1 MIPITIWNDI
11 RTYRKGLLAL
21 IALTLLVIGKDLAH
35 AFIRDYSFYLSES
48 LLFGTFWL
56 LFVPAILIIRKKIK
70 GKPSLF
76 LPLVM
81 SIIHLVVFSLIVYI
95 VSTVFFEHPFRFYQ
109 TFINTASQYG
119 IVCIMVYGVYT
130 FLAFNKQPVL
140 NARKK
145 QSVSEKIK
153 IAYQNNIVV
162 LDCKDILYIK
172 SEKPYIA
179 LITKERT
186 YLHTSTLKKFLE
198 EKATTNFI
206 QIHKSTIVNT
216 DYIIAYT
223 SRKNGDY
230 DILLKNQQSVRASRN
245 FNQNF
250 KPFFDSIGLA

>member
-1 MIPITIWNDI
+1 MMSISIQKYNNAFT
-11 RTYRKGLLAL
+11 KGLLTLIAL
-21 IALTLLVIGKDLAH
+21 IAVVISKDLAH

-56 LFVPAILIIRKKIK
+56 LFVPSILIIRKKVK
-70 GKPSLF
+70 RNLF

-81 SIIHLVVFSLIVYI
+81 SIIHLVVFSLLVYI
-95 VSTVFFEHPFRFYQ
+95 ISTVFFKYPFGFYK

-130 FLAFNKQPVL
+130 FLSFNKQPVL
-140 NARKK
+140 KTPK
-145 QSVSEKIK
+145 EQLVSEKIK
-153 IAYQNNIVV
+153 IAYQNNIVL

-179 LITKERT
+179 LVTKEKT

-198 EKATTNFI
+198 EKATINFI

-216 DYIIAYT
+216 SYIIGYS

-230 DILLKNQQSVRASRN
+230 DILLKNQQSVRASRH

>member
-1 MIPITIWNDI
+1 MTAITTRIDI
-11 RTYRKGLLAL
+11 RTYKKGLLAFF
-21 IALTLLVIGKDLAH
+21 ILTLVVIGKDLAH

-56 LFVPAILIIRKKIK
+56 LFIPAILIIRKKIK
-70 GKPSLF
+70 GNLF

-81 SIIHLVVFSLIVYI
+81 SIIHLVVFSLLVYI
-95 VSTVFFEHPFRFYQ
+95 VSALFFEHPFRFYK

-130 FLAFNKQPVL
+130 FLTFNTQPVL
-140 NARKK
+140 KVPK
-145 QSVSEKIK
+145 EQPVSEKIK
-153 IAYQNNIVV
+153 IAYQNNMVL

-179 LITKERT
+179 LVTKEKT

-230 DILLKNQQSVRASRN
+230 DILLKNQESVRASRN